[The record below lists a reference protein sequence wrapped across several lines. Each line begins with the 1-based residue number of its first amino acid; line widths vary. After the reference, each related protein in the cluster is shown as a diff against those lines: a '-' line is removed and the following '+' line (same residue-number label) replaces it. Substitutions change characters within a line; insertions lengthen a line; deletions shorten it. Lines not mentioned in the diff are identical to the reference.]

1 MKNSS
6 NTLAVVLVLVALLV
20 GGLFAWL
27 TQKPQEPQP
36 RETTKA
42 PEVATEAPAET
53 LVASNDTELADSTV
67 AEYLKKRWG
76 EEQGSQILN
85 APDRTLEGRPLY
97 RSKTVFVSTDRN
109 GNPVITRPSYS
120 PLEPTT
126 LNKLD
131 QKPID
136 REQVGTYSG
145 PQVNINDP
153 AVRKHLEES
162 RARTQKA
169 RLLTQ
174 WANQQIE
181 NGNVGEDGLP
191 QMPQTDEEMDEL
203 LGKLDKADQSKA
215 AAQGGQGKK
224 GKKKKAP
231 ATPPVEQPATKD

>member
-6 NTLAVVLVLVALLV
+6 NTLAVVLVLAALVV
-20 GGLFAWL
+20 GGLLSWL
-27 TQKPQEPQP
+27 TQKPAEPQT

-42 PEVATEAPAET
+42 PEVVTEAQPET
-53 LVASNDTELADSTV
+53 LVASNDAELADSTV

-76 EEQGSQILN
+76 EEQGSQILST
-85 APDRTLEGRPLY
+85 PDRTLEGRPLY
-97 RSKTVFVSTDRN
+97 RSKTVFVSTDRD

-145 PQVNINDP
+145 PQVNMNDP

-181 NGNVGEDGLP
+181 NGNVGDDGLP
-191 QMPQTDEEMDEL
+191 QLPQTDEEMDEL
-203 LGKLDKADQSKA
+203 LGKLDKADQSKSG
-215 AAQGGQGKK
+215 QGGQGKK

-231 ATPPVEQPATKD
+231 ATPPVQGPSSND

>member
-27 TQKPQEPQP
+27 TQSPEAPQP

-42 PEVATEAPAET
+42 PETVTAAPET
-53 LVASNDTELADSTV
+53 LVASNDAELADSTV

-76 EEQGSQILN
+76 EEQGGQILS

-97 RSKTVFVSTDRN
+97 RAKTVFVSTDRN

-174 WANQQIE
+174 WANEQIE

-191 QMPQTDEEMDEL
+191 QMPQSDEEMDEL
-203 LGKLDKADQSKA
+203 LGKLDQADQDKSAK
-215 AAQGGQGKK
+215 GGQGKK

-231 ATPPVEQPATKD
+231 ATPPVEQPSSND